1 MGDYPKLTLLNSIK
15 CSVEILASFKTI
27 QRICIIYCE
36 IKFFQDHLDMRLIVH
51 GKHPSIWLL
60 SRPLLDNSLCI
71 GQCVLHE
78 LTPFK
83 TISICQNALSIRI
96 SFFQDHTSNAQIDSF
111 QDHYIGL
118 YRHFILHGKL
128 PSIWLLSR
136 PLLENSLCIGQCVLH
151 ELTPFKTI
159 SVYHNELSIGIRFF
173 QDHMSKVQIWLL
185 SRPLHCFIQAFQSP
199 WETTQNWLFLIAS
212 SVRLKF

>member
-36 IKFFQDHLDMRLIVH
+36 IKFFQDHLDMWLIVH

-96 SFFQDHTSNAQIDSF
+96 SFFQDHTSNA
-111 QDHYIGL
+111 H
-118 YRHFILHGKL
+118 
-128 PSIWLLSR
+128 
-136 PLLENSLCIGQCVLH
+136 
-151 ELTPFKTI
+151 
-159 SVYHNELSIGIRFF
+159 
-173 QDHMSKVQIWLL
+173 WLL
-185 SRPLHCFIQAFQSP
+185 SRPLHWFIQAFHSP
-199 WETTQNWLFLIAS
+199 WETALNLTPFKTLTGKLSMYRPMCITWIDSFQDHLSLS
-212 SVRLKF
+212 